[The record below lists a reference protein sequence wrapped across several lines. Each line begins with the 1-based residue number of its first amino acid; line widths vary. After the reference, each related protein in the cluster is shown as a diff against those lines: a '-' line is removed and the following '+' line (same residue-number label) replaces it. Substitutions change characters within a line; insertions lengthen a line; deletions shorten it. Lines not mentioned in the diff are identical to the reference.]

1 MKNLFYLFLAVT
13 MFACSGGGDGSDNQS
28 SGTLSGT
35 YQTNEGD
42 SGTWNLSPI
51 YVDGSYTEYSGEI
64 VSDLYGT
71 EPLEGWTSSDDSLD
85 LKFFA
90 DNIGDDDS
98 GEMPTYT
105 LEADI
110 DYESGVFYDTYFSC
124 SPGASSVCTGGS
136 FTGTKN

>member
-1 MKNLFYLFLAVT
+1 

-51 YVDGSYTEYSGEI
+51 SVDVSYTEYSGEI

-71 EPLEGWTSSDDSLD
+71 EPLEGWTSSDEDILM
-85 LKFFA
+85 FFA

-105 LEADI
+105 L
-110 DYESGVFYDTYFSC
+110 
-124 SPGASSVCTGGS
+124 
-136 FTGTKN
+136 

>member
-1 MKNLFYLFLAVT
+1 MKNILYLFLAVT
-13 MFACSGGGDGSDNQS
+13 IFACSGGGDGSDNQS

-51 YVDGSYTEYSGEI
+51 SVDVSYTEYSGEI

-71 EPLEGWTSSDDSLD
+71 EPLEGWTSSDEDVLM
-85 LKFFA
+85 FFA

-110 DYESGVFYDTYFSC
+110 DYESGVFYDTNFSC
-124 SPGASSVCTGGS
+124 SPGASAGCTGGS
-136 FTGTKN
+136 FTGTKY

>member
-1 MKNLFYLFLAVT
+1 MKKLIYIFLTVLIV
-13 MFACSGGGDGSDNQS
+13 ACSSSDDGSNNQS

-51 YVDGSYTEYSGEI
+51 SVDGSYTEYSGEI

-105 LEADI
+105 LVADI
-110 DYESGVFYDTYFSC
+110 DYESGVFYYTNFSC
-124 SPGASSVCTGGS
+124 SPSASAGCTGGS